1 VRRIVIDDP
10 GLKTPNGFG
19 VGAAV
24 AELRATFGR
33 MCTGAGEPWV
43 AVWFPNAPGLSFALD
58 TAATRGWPAARVHP
72 DSIPD
77 ETKVAALWV
86 RQGSDD
92 CPARPGEGTR

>member
-1 VRRIVIDDP
+1 MSPSSRRCSAP
-10 GLKTPNGFG
+10 
-19 VGAAV
+19 AARTLNS
-24 AELRATFGR
+24 ASKRAAFGR
-33 MCTGAGEPWV
+33 MCAGWGDRGV

-58 TAATRGWPAARVHP
+58 SMAARGLPPAVHP

-77 ETKVAALWV
+77 NTRISALWV